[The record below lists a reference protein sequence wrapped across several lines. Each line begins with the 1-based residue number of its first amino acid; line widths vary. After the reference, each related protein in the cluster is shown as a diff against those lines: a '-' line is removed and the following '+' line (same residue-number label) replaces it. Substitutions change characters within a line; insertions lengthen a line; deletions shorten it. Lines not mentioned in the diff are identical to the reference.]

1 MVITIQT
8 VIDQLEE
15 SVPKTEPTVDGLL
28 FGDPDAPVR
37 GIVTTFL
44 ATHRV
49 LRQAIALRAN
59 LVISHE
65 GIFYSHR
72 PSDMPEPDSV
82 FREKRRWIEAS
93 GLAVYRCHDALHRR
107 RPDLIARG
115 LIRSL
120 GWEAYVEKEL
130 PAATILAV
138 PRRPLKQLLPYLKS
152 KLQLPFLRVTGDLS
166 ASCTRIGILVGYRGG
181 GQNAIPL
188 FEGESVDVAITGEGP
203 EWETPEYVRDALAQG
218 KKRALIALGH
228 GESEQ
233 PGMKYLAAILRERFP
248 GLAVHF
254 IPERSVFQIL

>member
-28 FGDPDAPVR
+28 FGETDAPVQ
-37 GIVTTFL
+37 GIVTTFWPP
-44 ATHRV
+44 
-49 LRQAIALRAN
+49 IAFSGRPSRSRAN

-138 PRRPLKQLLPYLKS
+138 PRRPLQTAPSIPEEQAATALFARDGGS
-152 KLQLPFLRVTGDLS
+152 FRVLHPHRDFGRVS
-166 ASCTRIGILVGYRGG
+166 GRRPKC
-181 GQNAIPL
+181 NPL
-188 FEGESVDVAITGEGP
+188 FEGEGVDVAITGEGP
-203 EWETPEYVRDALAQG
+203 EWER
-218 KKRALIALGH
+218 RNMC
-228 GESEQ
+228 
-233 PGMKYLAAILRERFP
+233 GMPWPRERSGP
-248 GLAVHF
+248 LSPWAM
-254 IPERSVFQIL
+254 ERVSSRG